1 MFNDDIKIHEARYA
15 NKHQDSIIVLFSN
28 EKDPD
33 LGLQE
38 TEIEV
43 NEDYAYYQSLL
54 SKVSIENIVDMTA
67 DYKRLG
73 SLEYNT
79 SINNMVTK
87 LATELAQDLYGQQI
101 AQVKKE
107 YELYK
112 LDLHA
117 EKERYVKEI
126 TQNLMNEKDQYI
138 KQITQNLI
146 EEKQR
151 EKEQYVKQITKNLI
165 EEKDQYVKQITKNLI
180 EERNQELDHHRK
192 RINKELDQHYST
204 EYVNK
209 QRQLDKEYK
218 ARSKTEAEKLAKD
231 MLGIT
236 TMQEEK
242 QRLIEEKEKLKK
254 SVKDREE
261 KVIGLDQAVKI
272 KTNKADSVIF
282 DFIIET
288 NYEKEELFKLKLW
301 A

>member
-15 NKHQDSIIVLFSN
+15 NTRQDSIIVLFSN

-33 LGLQE
+33 LGIQE
-38 TEIEV
+38 TEVEV
-43 NEDYAYYQSLL
+43 NEDDAYYQSLL
-54 SKVSIENIVDMTA
+54 SRVSVENIVDMTA
-67 DYKRLG
+67 EYKRLG

-79 SINNMVTK
+79 NINNMVTK
-87 LATELAQDLYGQQI
+87 LATELAKDLYGHQI

-117 EKERYVKEI
+117 EKEKYVKEI
-126 TQNLMNEKDQYI
+126 TKTLMDEK
-138 KQITQNLI
+138 TA
-146 EEKQR
+146 
-151 EKEQYVKQITKNLI
+151 
-165 EEKDQYVKQITKNLI
+165 
-180 EERNQELDHHRK
+180 ELDNHRK
-192 RINKELDQHYST
+192 KVNKELDQYYNK

-209 QRQLDKEYK
+209 SKILNEQLTEEYK
-218 ARSKTEAEKLAKD
+218 ARSKVEAEQLAKD

-254 SVKDREE
+254 SVKDKEE
-261 KVIGLDQAVKI
+261 KLIGLDQAVKI
-272 KTNKADSVIF
+272 QTNKADSIIF
-282 DFIIET
+282 DFIIDK

-301 A
+301 ALELENVKNADKSIKSKIRKSKSIINVMSVLNEIVD